1 MTATRSNMPARA
13 LVNLAGLLALAV
25 CTAARGG
32 EDGRWWPVQALPQ
45 GIVRTVPWQSFDA
58 PRKAHEMLVQSLAG
72 LAAQAVNGRRGDEL
86 VWVATK
92 HVDLEEWLRRMLAAH
107 PQVQDRGVFRPW
119 ELVDRYAAAGLVKG
133 YILYTQDSSP
143 GKVFQPRPA
152 VDCSANVATSL
163 AGLLGGILV
172 EEQLEP
178 VARRHGLKLLFD
190 ARHKS
195 QQWCFETYKDRFNRH
210 MLCTQDPQVANVR
223 DLAIAARAFTAS
235 GLDEPLPAALRWLEP
250 PSPILGWNMGDEFKV
265 TRASTVCGH
274 FQTATNWCM
283 NLPVLMAGSPQR
295 PADRAEQLDPR
306 KIDFHDHRSMVSFI
320 STDGD
325 NVQWYEAGFF
335 RNSRDYWSSPDRGRI
350 PFGWSCCFSQLAQL
364 CPQAMQYAVETRT
377 GNDWFVEWGGGYYYP
392 DLFALERPNRWQLLA
407 REARRT
413 WAMMTNT
420 GTRIIGFNFAR
431 CDSPDALRA
440 YEVFARETDGL
451 LAILVF
457 QYSPYEAGAGKTF
470 WVKDGRGMD
479 VPVITARYSIW
490 ANNNQR
496 PRSGTPAKVAREIR
510 ESVAAAPPAELPR
523 YDWAITH
530 VWSYFRHAPGTDEA
544 AENFP
549 PEAAKRAA
557 AEEGGIRGY
566 TPVVWCAERLPQSIG
581 VVSPEELAWRIRMKH
596 NPRQTRAL
604 ISAAEAR

>member
-1 MTATRSNMPARA
+1 MMECA
-13 LVNLAGLLALAV
+13 LISLAGVFTLAV
-25 CTAARGG
+25 CSAAQGG
-32 EDGRWWPVQALPQ
+32 EEGRWWPVQTMPQ
-45 GIVRTVPWQSFDA
+45 GIVRTVPWQSFEA
-58 PRKAHEMLVQSLAG
+58 PGKAYEMLVQSVAG
-72 LAAQAVNGRRGDEL
+72 LAAQAVNERHGDEL
-86 VWVATK
+86 VWVGTN
-92 HVDLEEWLRRMLAAH
+92 HVDLEEWLRRMLADH
-107 PQVQDRGVFRPW
+107 RQVQQRGVFRPW
-119 ELVDRYAAAGLVKG
+119 ELVDRYRARGLVKG

-143 GKVFQPRPA
+143 GRVFEPRPDA
-152 VDCSANVATSL
+152 NCSVNVATSL
-163 AGLLGGILV
+163 AGLLCGIVV
-172 EEQLEP
+172 EERLEP
-178 VARRHGLKLLFD
+178 EARRHGLKLLLD

-195 QQWCFETYKDRFNRH
+195 QQWCFETYRERFNRH

-223 DLAIAARAFTAS
+223 DLAIAARAFTVC
-235 GLDEPLPAALRWLEP
+235 GLDEPLPAALRWLEA

-283 NLPVLMAGSPQR
+283 NLPVLMAGSEQR
-295 PADRAEQLDPR
+295 ESCQAPRLDPR
-306 KIDFHDHRSMVSFI
+306 TIDFHDGRSMVSFI

-325 NVQWYEAGFF
+325 NVQWYEVGFF

-364 CPQAMQYAVETRT
+364 CPQAMECAVETRT

-392 DLFALERPNRWQLLA
+392 DLFALERPNRWEVLA

-413 WAMMTNT
+413 WAMMKKT
-420 GTRIIGFNFAR
+420 GTRIIGFNVSR
-431 CDSPDALRA
+431 YDSPDALRA
-440 YEVFARETDGL
+440 YEVFARETEGL

-470 WVKDGRGMD
+470 WVHDGRGME

-490 ANNNQR
+490 QHNNKR
-496 PRSGTPAKVAREIR
+496 SRSGTPAKVAREIG

-530 VWSYFRHAPGTDEA
+530 VWSYFRRAPGTDEA
-544 AENFP
+544 AEDLP
-549 PEAAKRAA
+549 RATQKHGAAPD
-557 AEEGGIRGY
+557 GGIRGY
-566 TPVVWCAERLPQSIG
+566 TPVVWCAERLPKSIG

-596 NPRQTRAL
+596 NPEQTRAL
-604 ISAAEAR
+604 ISAAAAR